1 MSALSGNP
9 VSTVRLPAAAAVAA
23 AVAAVAAAVVA
34 AAVEA
39 VAAATASNPKDLPFA
54 VSYPRH
60 TTLLSRKVSP
70 YSPLSDAFPRPLGKV
85 LPQAP

>member
-23 AVAAVAAAVVA
+23 AVVAAVAAVAVAV

-39 VAAATASNPKDLPFA
+39 VAATASNPKDLPFA
-54 VSYPRH
+54 VLYRYFITCRTCHRQIPADV
-60 TTLLSRKVSP
+60 RK
-70 YSPLSDAFPRPLGKV
+70 
-85 LPQAP
+85 

>member
-9 VSTVRLPAAAAVAA
+9 VSTVRLPAAAAV
-23 AVAAVAAAVVA
+23 AAVVA

-54 VSYPRH
+54 VSYRYFITCRTCHRQIPADV
-60 TTLLSRKVSP
+60 RK
-70 YSPLSDAFPRPLGKV
+70 
-85 LPQAP
+85 

>member
-9 VSTVRLPAAAAVAA
+9 VSTVRLPAAAAVA
-23 AVAAVAAAVVA
+23 VAAVAAAVA

-54 VSYPRH
+54 VLYRYFITCRTCHRQIPADV
-60 TTLLSRKVSP
+60 RK
-70 YSPLSDAFPRPLGKV
+70 
-85 LPQAP
+85 

>member
-23 AVAAVAAAVVA
+23 AAAAVAAVAAAVA

-39 VAAATASNPKDLPFA
+39 VAAVTASNPKDLPFA
-54 VSYPRH
+54 VLYRYFITCRTCHRQIPADVR
-60 TTLLSRKVSP
+60 
-70 YSPLSDAFPRPLGKV
+70 
-85 LPQAP
+85 Q

>member
-23 AVAAVAAAVVA
+23 AAVAAVAAAAA

-39 VAAATASNPKDLPFA
+39 VATASNPKDLPFA
-54 VSYPRH
+54 VLYRYFITCRTCHRQIPADV
-60 TTLLSRKVSP
+60 RK
-70 YSPLSDAFPRPLGKV
+70 
-85 LPQAP
+85 

>member
-54 VSYPRH
+54 VSYRYFITCRTCHRQIPAYV
-60 TTLLSRKVSP
+60 RK
-70 YSPLSDAFPRPLGKV
+70 
-85 LPQAP
+85 

>member
-23 AVAAVAAAVVA
+23 AVAAVAVAAAVA

-54 VSYPRH
+54 VLYRYFITCRTCHRQIPADV
-60 TTLLSRKVSP
+60 RK
-70 YSPLSDAFPRPLGKV
+70 
-85 LPQAP
+85 

>member
-23 AVAAVAAAVVA
+23 AAVAAVAAAAAA

-39 VAAATASNPKDLPFA
+39 VATASNPKDLPFA
-54 VSYPRH
+54 VLYRYFITCRTCHRQIPADV
-60 TTLLSRKVSP
+60 RK
-70 YSPLSDAFPRPLGKV
+70 
-85 LPQAP
+85 

>member
-23 AVAAVAAAVVA
+23 AAAAVAAVAAAVA

-39 VAAATASNPKDLPFA
+39 VAAVTASNPKDLPFA
-54 VSYPRH
+54 VLYRYFITCRTCHRQMPADVR
-60 TTLLSRKVSP
+60 
-70 YSPLSDAFPRPLGKV
+70 
-85 LPQAP
+85 Q

>member
-23 AVAAVAAAVVA
+23 AVAAVAAAVAAAAAAVA

-39 VAAATASNPKDLPFA
+39 VTASNPKDLPFA
-54 VSYPRH
+54 VLYRYFITCRTCHRQIPADVRN
-60 TTLLSRKVSP
+60 
-70 YSPLSDAFPRPLGKV
+70 
-85 LPQAP
+85 